1 MSTPPASGR
10 PVSRDDGV
18 SAPGSSGT
26 AGPGWPGAAAPGG
39 VDGTAGPGVDPDL
52 VPGILLNDPG
62 GGDDPYMAAL
72 RACPSAPA
80 EPASR
85 PGTRSPATRHPARG
99 ALRARQYTP
108 RYPRQPRLG
117 EAWRWGW
124 AALVS
129 SPVVMAGLVTWVLAA
144 LGVLTWIVV
153 YLPVTRS
160 QVAVY
165 ACAGELVLMVSLGVI
180 GLTNAARVLAAG
192 RVLRYRDFF
201 LVPGQARAA
210 LAVIVCTVV
219 MEIANRVP
227 YIFITSFVIAYFLCF
242 TVPVVL
248 CEEVGPLEAIARS
261 CVLAMENMGTVLPV
275 LIVGYL
281 MILVG
286 IVTLLGWIV
295 LVPVEILM
303 VMFTYLRLTGQD
315 VARIV

>member
-10 PVSRDDGV
+10 PASRDDGV
-18 SAPGSSGT
+18 GAPGSSGT

-39 VDGTAGPGVDPDL
+39 AGGTADPGVDPDL
-52 VPGILLNDPG
+52 VPGILLDDPG
-62 GGDDPYMAAL
+62 GGDDPYMAVL

-80 EPASR
+80 ETASR
-85 PGTRSPATRHPARG
+85 PGTRSSATRHPARG
-99 ALRARQYTP
+99 ALRARRDTP
-108 RYPRQPRLG
+108 HYPRQPSLG

-124 AALVS
+124 SALVS

-144 LGVLTWIVV
+144 LAVLTWIVV

-201 LVPGQARAA
+201 LVPGQARAV

-219 MEIANRVP
+219 MEVAHRVP
-227 YIFITSFVIAYFLCF
+227 YIFITSFVVAYFLCF
-242 TVPVVL
+242 TVPIVL
-248 CEEVGPLEAIARS
+248 CEEVGPIEAIARS
-261 CVLAMENMGTVLPV
+261 CALAMENVGAVLPV

-303 VMFTYLRLTGQD
+303 VMFTYLCLTGQD